1 MPLEKFIRYFKLKAR
16 VRSWCVMIDTPPSSS
31 VCFSR
36 MLPSADSPSVVNFTP
51 SSETSILTNSPRIV
65 RSRTIRANSHT
76 DVIVGFWDAEGI
88 RVDVHEFQ
96 SVLRDSV
103 GTYTVVALP
112 S

>member
-1 MPLEKFIRYFKLKAR
+1 MFQQDVA
-16 VRSWCVMIDTPPSSS
+16 VRGLSLGGEFHAFFRDVDLDEFTENCKIADDT
-31 VCFSR
+31 R
-36 MLPSADSPSVVNFTP
+36 EFTRRHP
-51 SSETSILTNSPRIV
+51 
-65 RSRTIRANSHT
+65 HT

-88 RVDVHEFQ
+88 HADVHEFQ